1 MTNCCV
7 VDLRF
12 IGLPT
17 AVVLPN
23 PGRRV
28 ICADVNAHV
37 VSSVKE
43 GCTHNVEP
51 DLDLALAESIA
62 FGSLPVQAT
71 PAPADL
77 LLVGHS
83 SFKHIEPTGHEV
95 LDLCG
100 VTKRS

>member
-1 MTNCCV
+1 MSTCCV
-7 VDLRF
+7 VGLGY

-28 ICADVNAHV
+28 FCVDVNAHV

-43 GCTHNVEP
+43 GCTHNVQP
-51 DLDLALAESIA
+51 DLDLALAESVA
-62 FGSLPVQAT
+62 FGSLSVQAT

-83 SFKHIEPTGHEV
+83 SFQHIEPTGHEV

>member
-28 ICADVNAHV
+28 ICVDVNAHV

-62 FGSLPVQAT
+62 FGSLTGPPHQPLPICSWWVT
-71 PAPADL
+71 APL
-77 LLVGHS
+77 NTS
-83 SFKHIEPTGHEV
+83 SQRGMRF
-95 LDLCG
+95 
-100 VTKRS
+100 